1 MDVKV
6 FHFKNLPE
14 ETQHHIRIRAKK
26 DFKYTWKSTPLEQWF
41 SDFCKDVIIT
51 RIHGE
56 AWPKKYYITDYKIL
70 MPKDK
75 YVEFYLKWM

>member
-14 ETQHHIRIRAKK
+14 EVGFYIRVRANKS
-26 DFKYTWKSTPLEQWF
+26 FGYTKSTPLEQWF

-56 AWPKKYYITDYKIL
+56 AWPKKYYITDYKIQ
-70 MPKDK
+70 MPNDK
-75 YVEFYLKWM
+75 YVEFCLRWL